1 MDGEGDNQNE
11 NLILKKENEQKI
23 PKVKSCYQR
32 IWDKFSNVGIEIWF
46 ALTFIGR
53 IIMTLYSFHGLFFIY
68 NFIIQFILLIPSR
81 LYDLDSLAWQIIFGI
96 FYVLFSMAASNVL
109 VIPTYE
115 FFLFPFLNFTNPLAH
130 FHSLLRVKSV
140 MDYEDNKFKKK
151 KIYDEEEE
159 RNFEQKN
166 MPIINFLLIVI
177 EIFYVTGLVI
187 SLLYDTKLKDYAKL
201 VILSIIYTYYSVIVI
216 GYVLL
221 CFYIIIKLFCFS
233 CNTNKGCV
241 NIFLG
246 SFDLNAYF
254 GDPEQKMLK
263 INIDSLEEIF
273 EDEIKE
279 EKVEEEKKEEEKKE
293 EEIKVVEKEGEK
305 NKKDKKKEEND
316 KKEIPQKEERD
327 IPPLPRLNLLSYVIH
342 PLLMKSYKLVERNI
356 NTEKRNCEDKC
367 LFCKNTFRFILFIYA
382 LFLVFFDLSNN
393 KSSIDALPL
402 FAFLIFFLL
411 MLITSLVLNFSICF
425 RNKKTF
431 GIGGFFTG
439 KVKMKKIYKLRH
451 PRLVSF
457 IRFICN
463 AIVTLAS
470 IILFALFYVMKD
482 SNTLQELYDATLNTK
497 KSLVD
502 TTTLLLPNVCFSSV
516 HHIPIYLFMPFIND
530 AYYYDD
536 KSKDYEHYYHSSL
549 QIPSYRDFFFDDTY
563 KIDEIKSLIN
573 GTDGETVKMIQYNVR
588 KRTDKENYITI
599 LSIKGTT
606 NKKDAFIDFQLYFPS
621 ILLNLLSTFSIQGQ
635 QKETYSFKFIEY
647 SLSIPYR
654 IFFQYSLVQSYL
666 EALKKAYFDNYDSFY
681 KNIIIVGHSLGGGLA
696 KLLGRLLNKQAI
708 SLSGPGVNAFHSL
721 WGYEGNSENFELSA
735 IDLVPDKDLVPR
747 VEISGGTRYRIIC
760 KDGPFACHSKAL
772 SLCEVLIMCRNPN
785 YYTYCSE
792 IAELSDE
799 KIKDLYESSEMNFN
813 FEG

>member
-11 NLILKKENEQKI
+11 NLILKKESEQKI
-23 PKVKSCYQR
+23 PKVKSCFQR

-263 INIDSLEEIF
+263 INIGSLEEIL

-279 EKVEEEKKEEEKKE
+279 EKVEEEKKKRGNKRRNTRRGNKRRKSRRRKKRR
-293 EEIKVVEKEGEK
+293 G
-305 NKKDKKKEEND
+305 KK
-316 KKEIPQKEERD
+316 R
-327 IPPLPRLNLLSYVIH
+327 RG
-342 PLLMKSYKLVERNI
+342 
-356 NTEKRNCEDKC
+356 
-367 LFCKNTFRFILFIYA
+367 
-382 LFLVFFDLSNN
+382 N
-393 KSSIDALPL
+393 KS
-402 FAFLIFFLL
+402 
-411 MLITSLVLNFSICF
+411 
-425 RNKKTF
+425 R
-431 GIGGFFTG
+431 
-439 KVKMKKIYKLRH
+439 
-451 PRLVSF
+451 
-457 IRFICN
+457 
-463 AIVTLAS
+463 
-470 IILFALFYVMKD
+470 
-482 SNTLQELYDATLNTK
+482 
-497 KSLVD
+497 
-502 TTTLLLPNVCFSSV
+502 
-516 HHIPIYLFMPFIND
+516 
-530 AYYYDD
+530 
-536 KSKDYEHYYHSSL
+536 
-549 QIPSYRDFFFDDTY
+549 
-563 KIDEIKSLIN
+563 
-573 GTDGETVKMIQYNVR
+573 R
-588 KRTDKENYITI
+588 KRRRKR
-599 LSIKGTT
+599 
-606 NKKDAFIDFQLYFPS
+606 KK
-621 ILLNLLSTFSIQGQ
+621 
-635 QKETYSFKFIEY
+635 
-647 SLSIPYR
+647 R
-654 IFFQYSLVQSYL
+654 
-666 EALKKAYFDNYDSFY
+666 
-681 KNIIIVGHSLGGGLA
+681 
-696 KLLGRLLNKQAI
+696 
-708 SLSGPGVNAFHSL
+708 
-721 WGYEGNSENFELSA
+721 
-735 IDLVPDKDLVPR
+735 
-747 VEISGGTRYRIIC
+747 
-760 KDGPFACHSKAL
+760 
-772 SLCEVLIMCRNPN
+772 
-785 YYTYCSE
+785 
-792 IAELSDE
+792 
-799 KIKDLYESSEMNFN
+799 
-813 FEG
+813 